1 MSGSL
6 LWSQIT
12 LSCVYPFGFPD
23 PTGVNRVGSQAYLSE
38 TRASSQVKI
47 LLSVSNVIF
56 HPPDVPLK
64 ASHTQKPRN
73 FKLSLGSTDA
83 SYSLQVKE
91 DQSWALMVPNGILFL
106 RADSLQCICQGSS
119 QVNFSDVQ
127 RLLQPELSVK
137 LHSEK
142 VAYGTSLILKTCSS
156 SLPCDLVQFSFPF
169 F

>member
-106 RADSLQCICQGSS
+106 RADSLQW
-119 QVNFSDVQ
+119 VHMPRF
-127 RLLQPELSVK
+127 LSG
-137 LHSEK
+137 EFQW
-142 VAYGTSLILKTCSS
+142 CSKAVTTWAFCETAFRKGCLWYQS
-156 SLPCDLVQFSFPF
+156 NP
-169 F
+169 